1 MLSEHGYQVHPATSG
16 DAALRFLESTLPDL
30 IVLDIVMPGMDGY
43 EVCNKLKAD
52 ERTRDIPV
60 VFISAVEAVPDK
72 LKAFAAG
79 GVDYIVK
86 PFQQAEVLARI
97 ETHLSLRDLQ
107 KSLVQRVQERTAE
120 LAAVNVCLKAEIA
133 ERESAE
139 AALRLS
145 EERFRAIYNDTPSM
159 YLMLSLDGIVKLI
172 NKTGLTLLGYSA
184 DELVGESVLR
194 LFLPGDQG
202 IAASYFWQCVADLGQ
217 VLNWELQMVRKDGT
231 VIWVKETA
239 RAVHEPDGSTA
250 LLVVCEDI
258 TERKHA
264 EERIHYLAHHDA
276 LTGLPNRVLMEDRV
290 DQYIAQA
297 TRLHLS
303 VAMLF
308 LDLDGFK
315 HINDSLSHYMGDKL
329 LCAVAARL
337 QECLRK
343 GDSIARL
350 GGDEFVMTLP
360 ALTDSQSAAHVA
372 RKVLDALQANFD
384 VSGHKLHISGSIGIS
399 MYPNDGANTDDLL
412 RAADTAMY
420 HAKAKGRG
428 NYQFFTPALNAAALQ
443 RLELETQLRK
453 ALSEGE
459 FELHYQPQV
468 NMESGEI
475 FAAEALLR
483 WRQPGKNAASCSE
496 FITIAEESGLILP
509 IGQWALREA
518 CMQLK
523 RWRAVGHSDMR
534 IAVNFSARQFH
545 QPHLHET
552 VMEVLKEAELPPE
565 ALELEITESVLVQHD
580 EENAEL
586 LKRLSATGVQLS
598 LDDFGTGYSSLSYL
612 QRFPIHALKIDRSF
626 VSGIDQDANQTA
638 IVTAII
644 AMAQSLRLTVIAEG
658 VESME
663 QAAFLKRHGCLVAQ
677 GYYYS
682 KPVPEAVFTELLRDS
697 ARRVRNACQSP
708 A

>member
-1 MLSEHGYQVHPATSG
+1 
-16 DAALRFLESTLPDL
+16 
-30 IVLDIVMPGMDGY
+30 
-43 EVCNKLKAD
+43 
-52 ERTRDIPV
+52 
-60 VFISAVEAVPDK
+60 
-72 LKAFAAG
+72 
-79 GVDYIVK
+79 
-86 PFQQAEVLARI
+86 
-97 ETHLSLRDLQ
+97 
-107 KSLVQRVQERTAE
+107 
-120 LAAVNVCLKAEIA
+120 
-133 ERESAE
+133 
-139 AALRLS
+139 
-145 EERFRAIYNDTPSM
+145 
-159 YLMLSLDGIVKLI
+159 
-172 NKTGLTLLGYSA
+172 
-184 DELVGESVLR
+184 
-194 LFLPGDQG
+194 
-202 IAASYFWQCVADLGQ
+202 
-217 VLNWELQMVRKDGT
+217 
-231 VIWVKETA
+231 
-239 RAVHEPDGSTA
+239 
-250 LLVVCEDI
+250 
-258 TERKHA
+258 
-264 EERIHYLAHHDA
+264 
-276 LTGLPNRVLMEDRV
+276 
-290 DQYIAQA
+290 
-297 TRLHLS
+297 
-303 VAMLF
+303 
-308 LDLDGFK
+308 
-315 HINDSLSHYMGDKL
+315 
-329 LCAVAARL
+329 
-337 QECLRK
+337 
-343 GDSIARL
+343 
-350 GGDEFVMTLP
+350 
-360 ALTDSQSAAHVA
+360 
-372 RKVLDALQANFD
+372 VLDALQANFD

-626 VSGIDQDANQTA
+626 VNGIDQDANQTA